1 MEWLRVSASAPE
13 PAVLARAAGIL
24 RAGGLV
30 VFPTD
35 TLYGLAADPRHAV
48 GVGRVFEVKGRPAG
62 QALPLVAADL
72 EQAQGEVAR
81 LSADA
86 LRLARRFWPGPLTLV
101 ADARPGLAPGVAGED
116 GTVAIR
122 VPDHDVA
129 RGLAAALGFAVVST
143 SANPSGG
150 APTRDAGTAAALLE
164 GLVDAVLD
172 AGPTRGGLP
181 STIIDA
187 RVQPLRVV
195 RPGAVPI
202 ELIFDAMSRP

>member
-1 MEWLRVSASAPE
+1 VEWLSVSAAGPE
-13 PAVLARAAGIL
+13 PAVLARAAAIL

-35 TLYGLAADPRHAV
+35 TLYGLAADPRHSS
-48 GVGRVFEVKGRPAG
+48 GVARVFSVKGRPAG

-72 EQAQGEVAR
+72 DQAQREVAVM
-81 LSADA
+81 SADA

-101 ADARPGLAPGVAGED
+101 ADARPGLAAGVAGED
-116 GTVAIR
+116 GTVALR
-122 VPDHDVA
+122 VPDHEVA
-129 RGLAAALGFAVVST
+129 RGLAAALGFAVIST

-150 APTRDAGTAAALLE
+150 VAPGDARTAAALLE
-164 GLVDAVLD
+164 GPVDAVLD

-181 STIIDA
+181 STIVDA
-187 RVQPLRVV
+187 RVRPLRLL

-202 ELIFDAMSRP
+202 ELIYDSMSRP